1 MALIALFI
9 ICCLLKIRRK
19 QKLRLHS
26 NAIAVATYET
36 QQNYQAQVYQTQMNQ
51 AQIPTYQAQIQ
62 AQENQSQMNT
72 PQIYSIKHI
81 ENPINSNNDVAYT
94 SKAAEV

>member
-1 MALIALFI
+1 
-9 ICCLLKIRRK
+9 
-19 QKLRLHS
+19 
-26 NAIAVATYET
+26 
-36 QQNYQAQVYQTQMNQ
+36 MNQ
-51 AQIPTYQAQIQ
+51 AQIPIYQAQIQNTQAQIQ

-94 SKAAEV
+94 SKAVEV